1 MNHKT
6 GGKTARKSQLHL
18 GRNGWSYAFRF
29 DEGSYE
35 PRCDL
40 CKKYYESLG
49 VQVSFRCG
57 PEVCPECL
65 LAGPQA
71 VTRKARKSRSNWRRE
86 AAEVL
91 GRLDSFT
98 QLPGGILAVK
108 IAEAYRE
115 AGKEA

>member
-71 VTRKARKSRSNWRRE
+71 VAKQARRRRSAEGRE
-86 AAEVL
+86 TAEVL
-91 GRLDSFT
+91 ERLDSFT
-98 QLPGGILAVK
+98 QLPGGVLAVK